1 VTARGRGYLLA
12 VGSALLV
19 GCSTPGVGPT
29 SVQPSATTIAGSSS
43 GFPVGSSVIRGLK
56 QPFGLATAK
65 GAAWVTEYEA
75 GNLVR
80 IDTSANRITARIHVG
95 PHASHVVIQAG
106 FAWVVDD
113 LGGALIAVDT
123 RTNRVS
129 KNIPMRPTS
138 ELRPIG
144 LAADA
149 GSLWVILASNTE
161 YQANPRNPPSQLVR
175 VDPAGDEVLDTISLP
190 GNVAGV
196 ATGGGAVWV
205 VSNLEPITIYRI
217 DPTTKRVAARID
229 TGHTASGAL
238 VYQEPYLWVANQDG
252 YLTRIDA
259 RTNGVTLFEVGSPEW
274 PALVAEGNAI
284 WISAPLDNLVAR
296 FDPATGSISRTVR
309 TGGSR
314 PQEFAF
320 LGNDIWVANYID
332 GTVAKLPIN

>member
-1 VTARGRGYLLA
+1 MTARGRGCLLA

-19 GCSTPGVGPT
+19 GCSTPGGGPT
-29 SVQPSATTIAGSSS
+29 SAQPSATSVSSGTS
-43 GFPVGSSVIRGLK
+43 GFPAGSSVIQGLK
-56 QPFGLATAK
+56 QPFGLAIET

-129 KNIPMRPTS
+129 RNIPMRPTS
-138 ELRPIG
+138 ELRPVG
-144 LAADA
+144 LASGA

-175 VDPAGDEVLDTISLP
+175 VDPAGDEVLDTIPLP

-217 DPTTKRVAARID
+217 DPTTKRVATRID

-238 VYQEPYLWVANQDG
+238 VYQEPYLWAANQDG

-274 PALVAEGNAI
+274 PALVAQGNTI
-284 WISAPLDNLVAR
+284 WMSAPLDNIVAR
-296 FDPATGSISRTVR
+296 FDPGTGTVTRTVR
-309 TGGSR
+309 AGTR

-320 LGNDIWVANYID
+320 LGNDLWVTNYMD